1 MKKILVTVLAL
12 SMMLSLF
19 ACGNENTPAVR
30 EENDD
35 TAKKVIAVTIL
46 PEKGFAEA
54 IVGDGYEVAAMVPPG
69 SSPENYEPSPM
80 EMEKLSKA
88 EIFFSIGVAAENTK
102 TFESLK
108 EKVEVVPLHEMVAEK
123 YPDLEIDGGRDPHIW
138 LSPARASMMVEI
150 MAEKLGEKYPED
162 KEMFTENAEAYIAE
176 INGAASE
183 IKEILKGREGETFI
197 SFHPAFNYFADEFKL
212 EMMSL
217 EKHGKEATP
226 MELKEIIDVAKE
238 KGIHTIFTQAETDS
252 RQSAAFA
259 EEVGAKVVTL
269 KPLAEDYV
277 ENLKLMAEAF
287 KIG

>member
-123 YPDLEIDGGRDPHIW
+123 YPEIGRAH
-138 LSPARASMMVEI
+138 V
-150 MAEKLGEKYPED
+150 
-162 KEMFTENAEAYIAE
+162 
-176 INGAASE
+176 
-183 IKEILKGREGETFI
+183 
-197 SFHPAFNYFADEFKL
+197 
-212 EMMSL
+212 
-217 EKHGKEATP
+217 
-226 MELKEIIDVAKE
+226 
-238 KGIHTIFTQAETDS
+238 
-252 RQSAAFA
+252 
-259 EEVGAKVVTL
+259 
-269 KPLAEDYV
+269 
-277 ENLKLMAEAF
+277 
-287 KIG
+287 